1 MDDTSVTKWGRIA
14 LMNTR
19 PKRYAEAAKSAP
31 RHVNISEVEVLE
43 HRVVEL
49 RTKGKTFR
57 EINKIL
63 GVSRSDRLFHRG
75 MAREGNIELTRMQAI
90 KLEAERLDA
99 LQSGLWDRAV
109 EGDEGAVRE
118 CLKILERRARM
129 LGLDHSDSVNARS
142 VEVEEAKVRLVAGA
156 LAQALENAG
165 LSDADK
171 ARVLDAFGSVTAEAS
186 AGPLELEESS
196 LL

>member
-1 MDDTSVTKWGRIA
+1 MS
-14 LMNTR
+14 TR

-63 GVSRSDRLFHRG
+63 GISRSDRLFHRG

-171 ARVLDAFGSVTAEAS
+171 ARVLDAFGSVTTEVS
-186 AGPLELEESS
+186 AGPLELEESN